1 MEKRQKNSPAG
12 LMSMV
17 LSIGI
22 IASSFLPLLQFIL
35 SVSTWDV
42 CIGLLSDNDGGI
54 GLWISISYL
63 VYLAMHAINIIIQAN
78 NCNRE
83 YTSSLATL
91 GTIFVVMFIIGYNS
105 MWSVVGVGFYAIA
118 IQVLLL
124 YVAAGLP
131 AGDDKDDYE
140 SLGDI
145 IRDAAKERKKKIRTA
160 QRPVAPS
167 DRTIEIQRLKE
178 KVSKLESDKKADEE
192 LHYRRRREEQ
202 RRREEEYQR
211 RKELQNKEKELR
223 KREELRNREEELM
236 RRERELIHREKL
248 LQQEAEEQR
257 NREAIMRKHRK
268 AAMQQDSSQFNIII
282 EDDLID
288 ESEIEI
294 IG

>member
-1 MEKRQKNSPAG
+1 
-12 LMSMV
+12 MV

-22 IASSFLPLLQFIL
+22 IASSFLPLLQFIF
-35 SVSTWDV
+35 SVSTWDI

-54 GLWISISYL
+54 DLWISILYL
-63 VYLAMHAINIIIQAN
+63 VYLAMHVINIIIQAN

-105 MWSVVGVGFYAIA
+105 MWSIVGVGFYAIA

-131 AGDDKDDYE
+131 AGDDEDDYE

-145 IRDAAKERKKKIRTA
+145 IRDAAKERKKKVRTA
-160 QRPVAPS
+160 QRPIAPS
-167 DRTIEIQRLKE
+167 NRTVEIKKQKE
-178 KVSKLESDKKADEE
+178 KVSKFESDKKADEE
-192 LHYRRRREEQ
+192 LHNRRKREEQ

-223 KREELRNREEELM
+223 KQEELRNREEELL

-248 LQQEAEEQR
+248 LQQEEKQR
-257 NREAIMRKHRK
+257 NREAIMRKHRE
-268 AAMQQDSSQFNIII
+268 AAMQQDSPQFNIII